1 MMRFKEFL
9 VERILNLHT
18 PEDKMP
24 YAQQVWDMLHRSY
37 KNVGGFK
44 SASSIEELVNDPG
57 YWKVVRRPNGR
68 ITAVNI
74 YKKSPK
80 TKTFKVIASATET
93 DFDTVKQR
101 HKATSQGLSDYDMIK
116 KGDVKM
122 KRAWAEVS
130 GPVESLM
137 QRSGAQPVPNEY
149 AETLTGK
156 KVIELSDDG
165 YHYTR
170 LINGEPY
177 EKIIYGFIKLSDE
190 GVQDLLDKGI
200 ELKNLPPNIEI

>member
-1 MMRFKEFL
+1 MRYKEFL
-9 VERILNLHT
+9 IETVLNLHT

-24 YAQQVWDMLHRSY
+24 YAKQVWDMLQRSY
-37 KNVGGFK
+37 QNIGGFK
-44 SASSIEELVNDPG
+44 SASSIEELINEPG
-57 YWKVVRRPNGR
+57 YWKIIRRGDKL
-68 ITAVNI
+68 TAVNI

-93 DFDTVKQR
+93 DFDTKKNR
-101 HKATSQGLSDYDMIK
+101 YKATALGLSDYDALK

-137 QRSGAQPVPNEY
+137 QRTGALPVPNEY
-149 AETLTGK
+149 AELLTGK
-156 KVIELSDDG
+156 QIVDLSDDG

-170 LINGEPY
+170 LIHGEPH
-177 EKIIYGFIKLSDE
+177 EKIIYGFVKLSDE
-190 GVQDLLDKGI
+190 GMQDMLDKGI
-200 ELKNLPPNIEI
+200 ELKDLPPNIEI